1 MGGEYIIV
9 FYKIN
14 KIFIKRFIKVSI
26 LNNFMLMQLKGIQ

>member
-14 KIFIKRFIKVSI
+14 KISIKSFIKVSI